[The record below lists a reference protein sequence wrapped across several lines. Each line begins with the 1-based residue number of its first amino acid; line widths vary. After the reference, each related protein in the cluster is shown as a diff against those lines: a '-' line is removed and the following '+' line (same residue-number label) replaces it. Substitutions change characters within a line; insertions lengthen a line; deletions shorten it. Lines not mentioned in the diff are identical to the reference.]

1 MKKIKLFLSIV
12 LLFIV
17 VSVHGQYSEK
27 WSVENEYGHIIGC
40 ENMDNDANKE
50 IVGYSYDYKNYPY
63 FYIIDGKTG
72 IIEYILICNTV
83 LFNISNVTYSP
94 RLVDVDNDGKFELLF
109 HGKILSTD
117 NSKLHLIS
125 FNGPS
130 NVSELNANNNVNIEN
145 YPNPF
150 NESTKIKY
158 NVPNSSNV
166 SIKLFDTNGIE
177 LKTILNEQKNI
188 GDYEFTFNSGDLQS
202 GIYYYQIQMNNYK
215 NAKKMLI
222 IK

>member
-1 MKKIKLFLSIV
+1 MKKLKLFFSIV
-12 LLFIV
+12 LLLRV
-17 VSVHGQYSEK
+17 VTVHGQYSEK
-27 WSVENEYGHIIGC
+27 WVANTNSGRYFIGC

-50 IVGYSYDYKNYPY
+50 IVY
-63 FYIIDGKTG
+63 FNASNSEFNSEFTIIDGVTG
-72 IIEYILICNTV
+72 NIEYSLVSDEVNNDENT
-83 LFNISNVTYSP
+83 NP

-109 HGKILSTD
+109 YGRILSTD
-117 NSKLHLIS
+117 NYKLHLIS
-125 FNGPS
+125 FNGSS
-130 NVSELNANNNVNIEN
+130 NVNELKSNNNVNLEN

-177 LKTILNEQKNI
+177 LKTLLNEQKNI

-202 GIYYYQIQMNNYK
+202 GIYYYQVLMDNFK
-215 NAKKMLI
+215 GAKKMLI

>member
-1 MKKIKLFLSIV
+1 MKKIKLFLSII

-17 VSVHGQYSEK
+17 VTVHGQYSEK
-27 WSVENEYGHIIGC
+27 WSVTNSGTTIGC

-50 IVGYSYDYKNYPY
+50 IVVCSNGGFS
-63 FYIIDGKTG
+63 IIDGITG
-72 IIEYILICNTV
+72 IIEYT
-83 LFNISNVTYSP
+83 FNCYQVSFSGYNGTYDA

-109 HGKILSTD
+109 CGRILSTD
-117 NSKLHLIS
+117 NYKFHLIS

-130 NVSELNANNNVNIEN
+130 SVSELNSNNKVNIEN

-166 SIKLFDTNGIE
+166 LIKLFDTNGIE
-177 LKTILNEQKNI
+177 LKTLLNEQKNI
-188 GDYEFTFNSGDLQS
+188 GDYEFTFNSGGLQS
-202 GIYYYQIQMNNYK
+202 GIYYYQILMNNFK
-215 NAKKMLI
+215 GAKKMLI